1 MNTILSRKEPCIKGS
16 FFASGLSC
24 IFQHLPMT
32 KNVKHANME
41 LVKENITE
49 SRKRNPAAAQL
60 HCWES
65 LHLKKYILVLQSD
78 VRCVII
84 EKTEQTF

>member
-1 MNTILSRKEPCIKGS
+1 MKGS
-16 FFASGLSC
+16 FFALNLSC
-24 IFQHLPMT
+24 IFQHLPMIE
-32 KNVKHANME
+32 NVKHANME